1 MQLRVAEN
9 MANPQVLKLVLHIA
23 TIPLLPDLRPLQPV
37 DEKFYHST
45 DQVMPCLAAKP
56 PNASVRYTP
65 VLTSGVAL
73 RSVAPLL
80 GGLLHF
86 SQSDCKW
93 KTK

>member
-56 PNASVRYTP
+56 PTLERTKRLCP
-65 VLTSGVAL
+65 LHSG
-73 RSVAPLL
+73 
-80 GGLLHF
+80 F
-86 SQSDCKW
+86 N
-93 KTK
+93 